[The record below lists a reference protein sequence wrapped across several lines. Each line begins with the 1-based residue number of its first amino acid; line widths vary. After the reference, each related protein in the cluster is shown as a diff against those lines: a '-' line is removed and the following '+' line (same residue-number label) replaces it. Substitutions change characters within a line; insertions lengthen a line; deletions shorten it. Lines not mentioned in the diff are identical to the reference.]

1 MWVKVCGITNEE
13 DALMAV
19 ALGADAIGFVFAA
32 SPRQVSVGA
41 VRDIVKRLPPEV
53 LTIGVFRDHS
63 PDIVIEAVHDARLG
77 GAQLHGH
84 ETPAQAAEIR
94 PHVKA
99 LIVALA
105 AGSSALARAE
115 EYPADALLLDAPT
128 PGGGKVF
135 DWSLAESLPVGQRW
149 ILAGGLTPDNVGDAV
164 RRVRPWGVDVSSGV
178 ESEVGR
184 KDPLLVRDFVRRAN
198 EAAAA
203 DARTDPDDGADDVD
217 PESFPFDWQDTGE
230 LR

>member
-99 LIVALA
+99 LFVALA
-105 AGSSALARAE
+105 AGSPALARAE
-115 EYPADALLLDAPT
+115 EYPADAILLDAPT

-135 DWSLAESLPVGQRW
+135 DWSLAENLPVGRRW
-149 ILAGGLTPDNVGDAV
+149 ILAGGLTPDNVAEAV
-164 RRVRPWGVDVSSGV
+164 RQVRPWGVDVSSGV

-184 KDPLLVRDFVRRAN
+184 KDPLLVRDFVHRAHD
-198 EAAAA
+198 AAGSDPDRAA
-203 DARTDPDDGADDVD
+203 DDPDADPD
-217 PESFPFDWQDTGE
+217 SLPFDWQDAGE